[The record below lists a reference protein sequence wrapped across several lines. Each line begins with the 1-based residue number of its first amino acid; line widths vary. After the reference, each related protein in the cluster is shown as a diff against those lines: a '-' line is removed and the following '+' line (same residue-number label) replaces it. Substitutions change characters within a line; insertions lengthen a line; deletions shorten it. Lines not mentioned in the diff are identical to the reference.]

1 MSIHIHRRIE
11 RLKKLLLGLGAQV
24 EDALVRAIQAVEE
37 RDSDLARAVITG
49 DREID
54 REEVELEEECLSLL
68 ALNQPVALDLRYVIS
83 TLKINNELER
93 VADLAASVAE
103 QAVFLS
109 GLPEVSYTAYEL
121 PEMTRRVRVM
131 VRMSL
136 DALVEVD
143 AEQARKV
150 VKADQ
155 QVDAIHASMYGR
167 VEEAVREDRSATR
180 VLLHLLS
187 VSRNLERIADHAV
200 NIAEDVIYMA
210 EGQIP
215 RHGPRMVPAK

>member
-1 MSIHIHRRIE
+1 MSLHVRRRID

-37 RDSDLARAVITG
+37 RDPVLARAVIQG

-68 ALNQPVALDLRYVIS
+68 ALNQPVAMDLRYVIS

-109 GLPEVSYTAYEL
+109 GLPEVSHAAYEL

-143 AEQARKV
+143 AEQARQV
-150 VKADQ
+150 VNADQ
-155 QVDAIHASMYGR
+155 QVDALHASMYGR
-167 VEEAVREDRSATR
+167 IEDAVREDRSVAH
-180 VLLHLLS
+180 VLLRLLS

-215 RHGPRMVPAK
+215 RHGPRLVVGD